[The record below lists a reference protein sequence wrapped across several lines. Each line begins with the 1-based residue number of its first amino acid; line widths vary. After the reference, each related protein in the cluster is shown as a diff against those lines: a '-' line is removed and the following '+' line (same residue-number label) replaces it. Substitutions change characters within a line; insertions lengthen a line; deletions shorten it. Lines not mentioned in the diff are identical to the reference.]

1 MIFDYNALHIEI
13 YIGIYSTINN
23 NYICISVSASST
35 SNGTTEFW
43 RNIVVTTINVDCVIE
58 LWVTKKKKIERTKR
72 GEKRVSVCV

>member
-13 YIGIYSTINN
+13 YTGIYSTINN